1 IIAFIY
7 KYGSF
12 KEDLYRIIKSVSAQ
26 FKSHFFET
34 ISHTPPIS
42 PRHKKTIAWGTIIT
56 LSFTAG
62 YLLILS
68 IAIGTLTV
76 LSANELSFFNV
87 LVLLALTLA
96 FSIMFFL
103 QWGEAHK
110 TAKEK

>member
-1 IIAFIY
+1 MDEAILILLKETFQTPAYQFFLIIAFIY
-7 KYGSF
+7 KCGSF

-34 ISHTPPIS
+34 ISHIPPIS

-56 LSFTAG
+56 
-62 YLLILS
+62 
-68 IAIGTLTV
+68 
-76 LSANELSFFNV
+76 LSFFNV

-110 TAKEK
+110 IAKEK